1 LDLYGFQKEII
12 KDLYQI
18 IRSGE
23 KRILLYAPTGAGK
36 TVITSSVIKD
46 ANSRG
51 RNILF
56 LVHRGELVEQTI
68 QTLERFGLTAGVM
81 KAGWKPNASEP
92 IQVASIQT
100 LHSRGIPDELDIIFI
115 DECHTTSY
123 YQVCKDLLNQHE
135 GLIVGITATPWRTK
149 KKEGLSEHYSKMV
162 RAPLPHQLIQQ
173 GFLVPAIYYG
183 YNNEIE
189 LKNVRTR
196 AGEFAVE
203 DLDVVC
209 NTPAI
214 ILRIVEEYQRLASNR
229 TTICFAINVDHA
241 KNIAQTF
248 QQYGVPA
255 DYIEASTH
263 PMARSDKYQALA
275 RGDLMVLTSVGV
287 LTEGFDVRSIESIIL
302 ARPTKSMALNYQ
314 MVGRGLRTCPET
326 DKQDCIILDF
336 ANNTERHGM
345 VQMLDHIEMDTPIDT
360 EQKQLTKT
368 CPACNAIV
376 TLDVM
381 SCPNCGYQF
390 APGEGIAQK
399 QERLED
405 LVRLLPPDDKKK
417 RQLFSKYAKHAF
429 ENGLKPTWSAVM
441 YKKKFYKWPSPIMR
455 IGAVFGLESKPEDQL
470 AYLNYLKGFIESN
483 QTKDPEKFIKDHLEW
498 EFGDRL
504 IRETPEN
511 DHTEAPVVHDAEV
524 WSN

>member
-1 LDLYGFQKEII
+1 MELYDFQKEII
-12 KDLYQI
+12 KDLYSA

-36 TVITSSVIKD
+36 TVITSSVIRD
-46 ANSRG
+46 ANSRN
-51 RNILF
+51 RQILF

-68 QTLERFGLTAGVM
+68 QTLDRFGLSAGVM
-81 KAGWKPNASEP
+81 KAGWKANENEP

-100 LHSRGIPDELDIIFI
+100 LHSRGVPAKLDIIFI

-123 YQVCKDLLNQHE
+123 YQVCKNLLKTHN
-135 GLIVGITATPWRTK
+135 GLIVGITATPWRTR
-149 KKEGLSEHYSKMV
+149 KKEGLSEYYNHMV
-162 RAPLPHQLIQQ
+162 KAPLPHQLIQN
-173 GFLVPAIYYG
+173 GFLVPAMYYG
-183 YNNEIE
+183 YDNEIE

-214 ILRIVEEYQRLASNR
+214 ILRIVEEYQRLAKGR

-241 KNIAQTF
+241 RNIADAFRT
-248 QQYGVPA
+248 YGIAA
-255 DYIEASTH
+255 DHIEASTH

-275 RGDLMVLTSVGV
+275 NGDLMVLSSVGV

-345 VQMLDHIEMDTPIDT
+345 VQMLDHIEMDTPLDT
-360 EQKQLTKT
+360 EQKQMTKT
-368 CPACNAIV
+368 CPACNAIL
-376 TLDVM
+376 TIDVM
-381 SCPNCGYQF
+381 KCSNCGYDF
-390 APGEGIAQK
+390 SPGEGITQK

-405 LVRLLPPDDKKK
+405 LVKLLPPDDKKK
-417 RQLFSKYAKHAF
+417 RQLFSKYAQYAF
-429 ENGLKPTWSAVM
+429 ENGLKPTWPAVM
-441 YKKKFYKWPSPIMR
+441 YKKKFYKWPSPVIR
-455 IGAVFGLESKPEDQL
+455 IGAVFGLESEPENQL
-470 AYLNYLKGFIESN
+470 SYLNYLKGFLESD
-483 QTKDPEKFIKDHLEW
+483 QQKEPEKFIKNHLEW

-504 IRETPEN
+504 IQDKPKIETE
-511 DHTEAPVVHDAEV
+511 TVS
-524 WSN
+524 SNSDEIW